1 MSTDQRADIDTAY
14 QWCHNLANSHY
25 ENFPVASWLLPRQL
39 RNPVAA
45 IYAFARTADDIA
57 DEGDALPS
65 RRIEQLE
72 QMSRQLEAGDGK
84 NTPHEPVYIALFDTI
99 QRHQLPLH
107 LFQDL
112 LSAFRQDVEK
122 TRYGNVAELL
132 DYCSRSANPIGR
144 LLLYLN
150 AVACEKNLEMS
161 DTLCTALQLINFL
174 QDIHSDHLDRGRIYL
189 PRDEMVRFGLSE
201 EDIRSSS
208 NSPAMRKLVDFQI
221 RRCRQL
227 LDAGS
232 PLAKSLHGRFA
243 VELRAIILGA
253 RRVLGKLE
261 HQQDMFRRPR
271 LGRRDRILIL
281 LAACAPQPNIR
292 L

>member
-1 MSTDQRADIDTAY
+1 MSTEQTADIEAAY
-14 QWCHNLANSHY
+14 QWCQNLANSHY
-25 ENFPVASWLLPRQL
+25 ENFPVASWLCPRQL

-57 DEGDALPS
+57 DEGDALPAQ
-65 RRIEQLE
+65 RIEQLE
-72 QMSRQLEAGDGK
+72 QMSRQLEAAGGK
-84 NTPHEPVYIALFDTI
+84 NTPRDPVYIALFDTI

-122 TRYGNVAELL
+122 PRYDNLGELL

-150 AVACEKNLEMS
+150 AVACDKNLEMS

-189 PRDEMVRFGLSE
+189 PRDEMKRFGVSE
-201 EDIRSSS
+201 ENIRNSS
-208 NSPAMRKLVDFQI
+208 NSPAMRRLIEFQI
-221 RRCRQL
+221 QRCRQL

-232 PLAKSLHGRFA
+232 PLVNALHGRFA

-281 LAACAPQPNIR
+281 LAACTPQPIIH